1 MADPLAVSC
10 EDCLAATNTP
20 CVSAYLPEAGVHESR
35 QRLADLRALTHGTCA
50 LCGQFMVYGTV
61 LNQPPDAW
69 HPDPTDAAAC
79 PPLPDPTVDW
89 NGYAD
94 AVNAGLSPGHPG
106 VEHFV
111 HASRDPE
118 GHPCGHE
125 DRTPGCGGC
134 DPGAIEYVKD
144 DGDPTWRKVTPAV
157 CPECTA
163 GKCGNCTTITLDPVL
178 DDFTPCTCTHPT

>member
-1 MADPLAVSC
+1 MADPLSVSC

-35 QRLADLRALTHGTCA
+35 HRLADLRALTHGTCA
-50 LCGQFMVYGTV
+50 LCGRFMVYGTV
-61 LNQPPDAW
+61 LNTPADAW

-106 VEHFV
+106 AEHFV
-111 HASRDPE
+111 QAGFPQDAVPD
-118 GHPCGHE
+118 GVPVL
-125 DRTPGCGGC
+125 T
-134 DPGAIEYVKD
+134 GAMIPVS
-144 DGDPTWRKVTPAV
+144 AV
-157 CPECTA
+157 CPECAA
-163 GKCGNCTTITLDPVL
+163 GKCPNCTTITLDPVL
-178 DDFTPCTCTHPT
+178 DDFTPCTCTHP